1 MVWQK
6 GQTGNPNGRGKGTK
20 NKSTLLKE
28 ERRAIFDKAISQ
40 VWEAKIKELKAE
52 YIADQFMG
60 KAPDELIVRA
70 PVLIDE
76 DIAEKNEIIS
86 LNEKYAPPSTTKDNS
101 KGQAQVQS
109 IKVRQKIREDNA
121 DCRGD

>member
-40 VWEAKIKELKAE
+40 IWEEKIKELKAE

-86 LNEKYAPPSTTKDNS
+86 LNEKKN
-101 KGQAQVQS
+101 KLQ
-109 IKVRQKIREDNA
+109 RE
-121 DCRGD
+121 

>member
-1 MVWQK
+1 MVWPQ
-6 GQTGNPNGRGKGTK
+6 GQSGNPNGRGKGTK

-28 ERRAIFDKAISQ
+28 ERRVIFDKAISQ
-40 VWEAKIKELKAE
+40 IWEEKIKELKAE

-76 DIAEKNEIIS
+76 DIAEKNEITHIS
-86 LNEKYAPPSTTKDNS
+86 KDDS
-101 KGQAQVQS
+101 EGQAQIQS
-109 IKVRQKIREDNA
+109 IKVRKKIRENNID
-121 DCRGD
+121 